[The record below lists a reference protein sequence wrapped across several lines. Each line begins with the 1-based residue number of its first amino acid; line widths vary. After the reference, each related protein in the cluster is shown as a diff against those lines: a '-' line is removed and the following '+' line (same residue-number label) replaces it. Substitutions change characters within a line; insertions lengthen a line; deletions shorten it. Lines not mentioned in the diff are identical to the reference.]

1 MMSTQEQI
9 NIRAHYEIERELAS
23 KLREASREERMHLYS
38 SLYDELFQRVPFH
51 PQLKRKKTI
60 EENASLAEQQF
71 SSLKGLIK
79 KNTVFLEVG
88 PGDCSFSIEVA
99 KHVKKVFAVD
109 VSAEITKLRSIPGNL
124 EVIISDG
131 CSIPVNKGSVD
142 IAYSNQLMEHLHPED
157 AVEQLK
163 NIFTTLVPGGKYI
176 CITPNRLSGPH
187 DISMYFDEVA
197 TGFHLVE
204 YTSVEL
210 IKMFKSIGFSSVK
223 VYIGFSGAFYKCP
236 VLPIAFSE
244 LMLGLLPKK
253 YRKICANLLPFRSL
267 INTRIVGIK

>member
-1 MMSTQEQI
+1 MMSSQELI
-9 NIRAHYEIERELAS
+9 NIRAHYEIERELAG
-23 KLREASREERMHLYS
+23 KLRKASREERMHLYS

-60 EENASLAEQQF
+60 EENASLAERQF
-71 SSLKGLIK
+71 YSLKRLIK
-79 KNTVFLEVG
+79 KNAVFLEVG

-109 VSAEITKLRSIPGNL
+109 VSAEITKLRSIPDNL

-131 CSIPVNKGSVD
+131 CSIPVSKGSVD
-142 IAYSNQLMEHLHPED
+142 IAYSNQLMEHLHSED

-163 NIFTTLVPGGKYI
+163 NIFTTLVLGGKYI

-187 DISMYFDEVA
+187 DVSMYFDEVA
-197 TGFHLVE
+197 TGFHLFE
-204 YTSVEL
+204 YTSIEL
-210 IKMFKSIGFSSVK
+210 IKLFKSIGFSRVK
-223 VYIGFSGAFYKCP
+223 VYIGFSGTFYRCP
-236 VLPIAFSE
+236 ILPIAFSE
-244 LMLGLLPKK
+244 MILGLLPNK

-267 INTRIVGIK
+267 LNTRIVGIK